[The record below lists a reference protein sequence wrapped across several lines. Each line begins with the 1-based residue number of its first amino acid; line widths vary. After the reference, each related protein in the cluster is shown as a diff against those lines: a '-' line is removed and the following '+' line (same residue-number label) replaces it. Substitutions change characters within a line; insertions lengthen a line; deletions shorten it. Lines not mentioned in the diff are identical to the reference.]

1 MFVSWGRDLVGRG
14 LDLDFSFW
22 EFGVDDKIIV
32 FRFIG
37 YGIDYFCVLDV
48 VLFDFITWMR
58 FSNFIFILLSRDD
71 IGE

>member
-1 MFVSWGRDLVGRG
+1 M
-14 LDLDFSFW
+14 DLDFSFW